1 MQKLP
6 RYITPNLLVGLE
18 NMDDAG
24 VYRITDDI
32 ALVQTVDFFYP
43 MVNDPR
49 MNGRIAAANSLS
61 DIWAMGATA
70 HTAMNV
76 LAYPPGLIDADTIGD
91 MLAGGSEKLVEARV
105 SLVGGHTME
114 QEDLLYGMSV
124 TGTVHPD
131 GIKTN
136 TSAGAGN
143 AIILTKPIGTGVYGR
158 AMMQEDLETG
168 QYREV
173 TDSMCRLNMY
183 AAEVLKEFSVTA
195 MTDVT
200 GFGLLGHTLPVMKS
214 SGLTAVLS
222 AGSVPLLSDTR
233 ALQRAFGAKEAC
245 KVKEY
250 VSEYLTVQEGV
261 SGALVTLFS
270 EAETSGGLLVFIDA
284 AQSETALRRIR
295 ECGDESAAIIGYT
308 ETSQVKN
315 EFLKVVD

>member
-76 LAYPPGLIDADTIGD
+76 LAYPPGLIDADTIGE
-91 MLAGGSEKLVEARV
+91 MLAGGSEKLVESRV
-105 SLVGGHTME
+105 ALVGGHTME

-124 TGTVHPD
+124 TGTVHPG

-143 AIILTKPIGTGVYGR
+143 AIILTKPLGTGVYGR
-158 AMMQEDLETG
+158 AMMQTDLDSP
-168 QYREV
+168 QYREA

-183 AAEVLKEFSVTA
+183 AAGVLKEFSVSA

-200 GFGLLGHTLPVMKS
+200 GFGLLGHTLPVMRS

-222 AGSVPLLSDTR
+222 TEAVPLLSDTL
-233 ALQRAFGAKEAC
+233 ALQKMYGAKEAC

-284 AQSETALRRIR
+284 AQAETALRRIR
-295 ECGDESAAIIGYT
+295 ECGDETAAIIGYT
-308 ETSQVKN
+308 ETSEVKN

>member
-124 TGTVHPD
+124 TGTVHPN

-136 TSAGAGN
+136 TNAGAGN
-143 AIILTKPIGTGVYGR
+143 AIILTKPLGTGVYGR
-158 AMMQEDLETG
+158 AMMQTDLDSG

-183 AAEVLKEFSVTA
+183 AADVLKEFSVTA

-200 GFGLLGHTLPVMKS
+200 GFGLLGHALPVMKS

-222 AGSVPLLSDTR
+222 AGAVPILSHTI
-233 ALQRAFGAKEAC
+233 ALQKMYGAKEAC

-250 VSEYLTVQEGV
+250 VSDYLTVHEGV
-261 SGALVTLFS
+261 PGARVTLFS

-315 EFLKVVD
+315 EFLKVV